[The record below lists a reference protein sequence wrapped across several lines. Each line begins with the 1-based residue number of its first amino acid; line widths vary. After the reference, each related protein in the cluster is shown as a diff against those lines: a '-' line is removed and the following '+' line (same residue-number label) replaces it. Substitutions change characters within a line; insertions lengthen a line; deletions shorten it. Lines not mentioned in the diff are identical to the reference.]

1 MRNARRLARRC
12 FDVNSMGFFE
22 YLGSRWDDLLELSI
36 EHAQVVLVSL
46 FIATVIGVSVGVL
59 TYRRPAAAQVALAVA
74 STTLTI
80 PSFALFTIVGVLFP
94 FLGLGFLPTM
104 VVLSAYAVLSILRNT
119 ITGLQSV
126 DPAIRESAKGMG
138 LSDRQVLMKIE
149 MPLAWPVI
157 IAGIRVSALLILG
170 IAAIAAYVNGPGL
183 GGDIFSG
190 LSRIG
195 GANSLN
201 LVLGGMLGIIV
212 LALVFEVLFAVL
224 SRFTTSKGLN

>member
-1 MRNARRLARRC
+1 MWNTRRFVRGVA
-12 FDVNSMGFFE
+12 VNSMGFFE
-22 YLGSRWDDLLELSI
+22 YLASRWDDLIELSI

-46 FIATVIGVSVGVL
+46 LIATVIGVSLGVL
-59 TYRRPAAAQVALAVA
+59 TYRRPGAAQVSLAVA
-74 STTLTI
+74 STILTI
-80 PSFALFTIVGVLFP
+80 PSFALFTMVGALFP
-94 FLGLGFLPTM
+94 FLGLGFYPTM

-119 ITGLQSV
+119 ITGLRSV
-126 DPAIRESAKGMG
+126 DPAITESAKGMG
-138 LSDRQVLMKIE
+138 LSDWQVLTKIE

-195 GANSLN
+195 GANALN
-201 LVLGGMLGIIV
+201 LVLGGVLGIVV
-212 LALVFEVLFAVL
+212 LALIFEVLFAVL
-224 SRFTTSKGLN
+224 GRFTTSKGLN

>member
-1 MRNARRLARRC
+1 M
-12 FDVNSMGFFE
+12 NSMGFLE
-22 YLGSRWDDLLELSI
+22 YLASRWDDLLELSI

-46 FIATVIGVSVGVL
+46 LIATVIGVSLGVL
-59 TYRRPAAAQVALAVA
+59 TYRRPAAAQVVLAIA
-74 STTLTI
+74 STILTI
-80 PSFALFTIVGVLFP
+80 PSFALFGLLIPVM
-94 FLGLGFLPTM
+94 GLGYKPT
-104 VVLSAYAVLSILRNT
+104 VVALSSYALLSILRNT

-126 DPAIRESAKGMG
+126 DPAITESAKGMG
-138 LSDRQVLMKIE
+138 MSNLQQLVRIE
-149 MPLAWPVI
+149 LPIAWPVI

-201 LVLGGMLGIIV
+201 LVLGGFLGIIV
-212 LALVFEVLFAVL
+212 LALVFEALFAVL
-224 SRFTTSKGLN
+224 GRLTTSKGLN

>member
-1 MRNARRLARRC
+1 M
-12 FDVNSMGFFE
+12 NSMGFFE
-22 YLGSRWDDLLELSI
+22 YLASRWDDLLELSI

-46 FIATVIGVSVGVL
+46 FVATVIGVSLGVL
-59 TYRRPAAAQVALAVA
+59 TYRRPAAAQAALAVA
-74 STTLTI
+74 STILTI
-80 PSFALFTIVGVLFP
+80 PSFALFTIVGTLFP

-126 DPAIRESAKGMG
+126 DPAITESAKGMG
-138 LSDRQVLMKIE
+138 LSNLQVLTRIE

-195 GANSLN
+195 GANSFN
-201 LVLGGMLGIIV
+201 LVLGGVLGIIV
-212 LALVFEVLFAVL
+212 LALIFEVLFVVL
-224 SRFTTSKGLN
+224 GRLTTSRGLN

>member
-1 MRNARRLARRC
+1 M
-12 FDVNSMGFFE
+12 VNSMGFFE
-22 YLGSRWDDLLELSI
+22 YLASRWDDLIELSI

-46 FIATVIGVSVGVL
+46 LIATVIGISLGVL
-59 TYRRPAAAQVALAVA
+59 TYRRPAAAQASLAVA
-74 STTLTI
+74 STILTI
-80 PSFALFTIVGVLFP
+80 PSFALFTMVGALFP
-94 FLGLGFLPTM
+94 FLGLGFYPTM
-104 VVLSAYAVLSILRNT
+104 VVLTAYALLAILRNT

-126 DPAIRESAKGMG
+126 DPAVTESAKGMG
-138 LSDRQVLMKIE
+138 LSKWQVLFKIE

-195 GANSLN
+195 GANAVN
-201 LVLGGMLGIIV
+201 LVLFAVLGIIV
-212 LALVFEVLFAVL
+212 LALIFEVLFAVL
-224 SRFTTSKGLN
+224 SRLTTSRGLN

>member
-1 MRNARRLARRC
+1 
-12 FDVNSMGFFE
+12 MGFLE
-22 YLGSRWDDLLELSI
+22 YLASRWDDLLELSI

-46 FIATVIGVSVGVL
+46 LIATVIGVSLGVL
-59 TYRRPAAAQVALAVA
+59 TYRRPAAAQVVLAIA
-74 STTLTI
+74 STILTI
-80 PSFALFTIVGVLFP
+80 PSFALFGLLIPVM
-94 FLGLGFLPTM
+94 GLGYKPT
-104 VVLSAYAVLSILRNT
+104 VVALSSYALLSILRNT

-126 DPAIRESAKGMG
+126 DPAITESAKAMGMSN
-138 LSDRQVLMKIE
+138 LQQLVRIE
-149 MPLAWPVI
+149 LPLAWPVI

-201 LVLGGMLGIIV
+201 LVLGGFLGIIV
-212 LALVFEVLFAVL
+212 LALVFEALFAVL
-224 SRFTTSKGLN
+224 GRLTTSKGLN